1 MKNITLSIIVLAIV
15 IFGSIMAYSYSQ
27 SNSLAGENSTE
38 ATVVSAS
45 TKAYFDDASPV
56 MYFWSPLCSW
66 CQKEE
71 LILSAIEKDGFRVK
85 SMNVYEDKTL
95 YDKFS
100 IEGTPTFIAKNGERL
115 VGYQDE
121 VTLRTWLEKQGAKVK

>member
-1 MKNITLSIIVLAIV
+1 MKNITLSIIILTIV
-15 IFGSIMAYSYSQ
+15 VFGSIMAFSYSQ
-27 SNSLAGENSTE
+27 SNSLSQKSAEG
-38 ATVVSAS
+38 TVASAS

-56 MYFWSPLCSW
+56 MYFWSPLCGW

-95 YDKFS
+95 YDKYS

-121 VTLRTWLEKQGAKVK
+121 VTLRTWLEKQGAKLK